1 MEDLCR
7 KVQGKTCIH
16 LFSGL
21 LILPR
26 GLEIPIVY
34 LGTIANQMKST
45 SSSTEPA
52 KSAKPFATQPAQ
64 RTQPTEPVTPPSVPA
79 AEQAQPTKASAQT
92 SQTTQHVKLVQSTQA
107 DPYKGQ
113 VGLLTP
119 SRVKQDESVTP
130 QPIRN
135 TARPTE
141 ASLSTQGSIINR
153 DHGPRKPVAEP
164 RADPA
169 ADPVAEPVAKSQND
183 RDRVQIRRHNKPCAL
198 SLPSQTDNSLSIH
211 TLYAW
216 FD

>member
-64 RTQPTEPVTPPSVPA
+64 RTQPTEPVTPSVPA

>member
-7 KVQGKTCIH
+7 KVQNKTCIH
-16 LFSGL
+16 LFSSL
-21 LILPR
+21 LILPT
-26 GLEIPIVY
+26 GLESLIVY
-34 LGTIANQMKST
+34 LWSIANQMKSA

-52 KSAKPFATQPAQ
+52 KPAKPSATQPAQ
-64 RTQPTEPVTPPSVPA
+64 RTQPTQPVTPPSVPV
-79 AEQAQPTKASAQT
+79 AEQDQPTKASAQT
-92 SQTTQHVKLVQSTQA
+92 SQTTQHAKLAQSTQA

-141 ASLSTQGSIINR
+141 ASLSTQESIINR
-153 DHGPRKPVAEP
+153 GHGPRKPMAEP

-183 RDRVQIRRHNKPCAL
+183 RDRVQTRRHNKPSAL
-198 SLPSQTDNSLSIH
+198 TLPSRTENSLSIH
-211 TLYAW
+211 SLYACI
-216 FD
+216 D